1 MSGLFDNIHLGLGQ
15 DDAIE
20 ILEKD
25 VQDLDSGSDY
35 YMAVSHLINFPGPAA
50 NDALLSFL
58 CKTSTESSVR
68 LAQRKAVEVLAR
80 LGVDSAQSK
89 IASFLDSS
97 DIYMV
102 ENAAWA
108 LARLNCQDRSVHQR
122 LIQLLDDPNQN
133 QRVIIQSLSQL
144 SVITALS
151 RIASL
156 KDHQR
161 SSIRGAAI
169 AATINLSGDRT
180 RLGELSDHL
189 FDSNQMDR
197 QSAVQDVIDAG
208 GIELLPTL
216 LKAPVSPAFRL
227 RAVRALVENSLAKQP
242 KSEALSAVDQVLRD
256 DPRSITVLHHYGDPL
271 PTKLLV
277 EGLFHPDFSRCYLAV
292 QTLRSRNPTELW
304 PLLLKCWERAKK
316 DYGALYFFMVLF
328 RCMTDWPETA
338 QKKIQDLC
346 FSALDR
352 RWPDFIKFKP
362 ASILTLMQYSPEI
375 GCAHLSQWLD
385 PEKSP
390 YWACRYAALLAIEPL
405 LHVEEWGTVVENV
418 VRSKEDPH
426 RFVRAKVNSLEMNR
440 IWVSPPVS

>member
-1 MSGLFDNIHLGLGQ
+1 MSGLFDNIHLGLAQ
-15 DDAIE
+15 DDAIK
-20 ILEKD
+20 ILAKD
-25 VQDLDSGSDY
+25 AQDLDSGSDY

-156 KDHQR
+156 KDHER

-277 EGLFHPDFSRCYLAV
+277 EGLFHPDFSRCYLAM
-292 QTLRSRNPTELW
+292 QA
-304 PLLLKCWERAKK
+304 LLDRDSEDVWHHVLANWQEKAHN
-316 DYGALYFFMVLF
+316 DYGAHYFMMHLFGLIRDWNAEALTSIHDILFDAFRDRRPQFKKSPSAALLSYARLYPHQCEHML
-328 RCMTDWPETA
+328 
-338 QKKIQDLC
+338 K
-346 FSALDR
+346 SALSHNGHPFWDV
-352 RWPDFIKFKP
+352 
-362 ASILTLMQYSPEI
+362 
-375 GCAHLSQWLD
+375 
-385 PEKSP
+385 
-390 YWACRYAALLAIEPL
+390 RYAALIVIKSTFFNESLSRYLGQVQDLAHSDPEILVRWKAQSL
-405 LHVEEWGTVVENV
+405 LENV
-418 VRSKEDPH
+418 PMS
-426 RFVRAKVNSLEMNR
+426 
-440 IWVSPPVS
+440 